1 MPHYEK
7 DSKIISEVLEELN
20 SNGFEGMGQV
30 IEILLNEAM
39 RIERSKYLNAEPF
52 ERTTNRSCGLF

>member
-7 DSKIISEVLEELN
+7 NTKIISEVLEELK

-30 IEILLNEAM
+30 IEE
-39 RIERSKYLNAEPF
+39 K
-52 ERTTNRSCGLF
+52 